1 MTLNKST
8 PNPNNRIPPQTLVV
22 IYSMAN
28 PIFPDDTNII
38 TSNVNV
44 EKVVNAPNPPEI
56 MSSFMGNEI

>member
-1 MTLNKST
+1 
-8 PNPNNRIPPQTLVV
+8 
-22 IYSMAN
+22 MAN

-38 TSNVNV
+38 TSNANV